1 MINSLRAFYSL
12 ESNPLKVPEELNID
26 FVYANEHG
34 DIIKITDIRNITVDI
49 DEESEGHMAIDYN
62 IIQKSELVD
71 GENISDLTEKQL
83 SLFWRLTRNNVS
95 KTIPYEDDTNK
106 D

>member
-26 FVYANEHG
+26 LVYANEHG

>member
-12 ESNPLKVPEELNID
+12 ESNPLIIPEEINID

-71 GENISDLTEKQL
+71 GENLSDLTEKQL

-95 KTIPYEDDTNK
+95 KTIPYEDDTN
-106 D
+106 